1 MESRLKRFAFF
12 LLAILIGTALGV
24 LIGWQ
29 IAPLSGNGARPN
41 TLRQDYKTDFVLMV
55 AEIYHEEG
63 DLPVAM
69 TRLDT
74 LSDRSPAETTQVA
87 IAYAQEAGYDP
98 EDLALMMALAQ
109 DIDQGQSEAR

>member
-1 MESRLKRFAFF
+1 LEKRLKRFALF
-12 LLAILIGTALGV
+12 LLMILVGAALGL

-29 IAPLSGNGARPN
+29 IAPVRGGGARLN
-41 TLRQDYKTDFVLMV
+41 TLRRDYKTDAVMMV
-55 AEIYHEEG
+55 AEIYHHEG
-63 DLPVAM
+63 DLPMAM
-69 TRLDT
+69 TRLAT
-74 LSDRSPAETTQVA
+74 LGEGSPAKTTQVA